1 MAILLPFLL
10 RIGIKPIHTKK
21 DYQAALAEIERL
33 WDAPAKSSDADKLDI
48 LTLLVE
54 RYEDL
59 HYPIADPDPIEF
71 INHVMESRGLTR
83 KDMEPYIGARGR
95 VADILNRTR
104 PLTLEMIRR
113 LTVNLKLPAE
123 VLVKPYQLRRNQELL
138 AA

>member
-1 MAILLPFLL
+1 MEL
-10 RIGIKPIHTKK
+10 RPIHTKR
-21 DYQAALAEIERL
+21 DYKAALAEIEQL

-48 LTLLVE
+48 LTLLVQN
-54 RYEDL
+54 YESI

-71 INHVMESRGLTR
+71 ISHVMESRGLTR

-123 VLVKPYQLRRNQELL
+123 VLVKPYPLRQDQELL